1 MSELLK
7 KLDKAILECF
17 TVRNEKL
24 PEELRDGRY
33 VYESPSLAEILKK
46 LDKRDASRISD
57 AKKLKAEK
65 LRRVGLYREQMQS
78 NDKIEYVDIDE
89 HKLYNNEMRF
99 AKYCPQVNLE
109 EDE

>member
-24 PEELRDGRY
+24 PEELQDHRY
-33 VYESPSLAEILKK
+33 VYEAPSLAEISQK
-46 LDKRDASRISD
+46 LDKRDASRISN
-57 AKKLKAEK
+57 AAKLKAEK

-89 HKLYNNEMRF
+89 HKLYTNQMNF
-99 AKYCPQVNLE
+99 AKYCPQIDLE
-109 EDE
+109 EEE